1 MPLTVE
7 QAAPSRI
14 SEKRVPRSTRFAPT
28 DVVRFVLARLDDEEA
43 VIRRSARSI
52 RGQDDTIQLASLEHQ
67 RADCLA
73 RRQVTGAVQ
82 QLLVLRDLPNEK
94 PVRDHATQILL
105 SLASP
110 YAGHK
115 AYRTE
120 WSSAVAS

>member
-1 MPLTVE
+1 M
-7 QAAPSRI
+7 I
-14 SEKRVPRSTRFAPT
+14 RSTASFAPT

-43 VIRRSARSI
+43 VIRRSARSM
-52 RGQDDTIQLASLEHQ
+52 RGREDDTTLAGLEHK

-110 YAGHK
+110 YAEHK

-120 WSSAVAS
+120 WQAARAS

>member
-1 MPLTVE
+1 M
-7 QAAPSRI
+7 
-14 SEKRVPRSTRFAPT
+14 PRSTRFAPI

-43 VIRRSARSI
+43 GIRRSARSL
-52 RGQDDTIQLASLEHQ
+52 RGHDDRAQTASLEHR

-82 QLLVLRDLPNEK
+82 QLLVLRDLPQEK

-110 YAGHK
+110 YSGHK
-115 AYRTE
+115 AFRTE
-120 WSSAVAS
+120 WLAQAS